1 MPPDNENSTQ
11 HPMADDDL
19 PDWLREIRGASSES
33 TSEPASTS
41 PEMEPESDSDLP
53 AWLHDVEADD
63 APSPQASVEESE
75 DEEDDWLKILADEGI
90 ELDDLPEDRPE
101 GAENMSLQDWLAA
114 TSEESPLA
122 DKARQEA
129 KAVSQKPTSEAPE
142 AVEPDDVVDDELPDW
157 LRSGQPAEAETPA
170 WLMDESMAE
179 EDEEAPEE
187 EEEPAAAA
195 SSLADDGMVVEDEL
209 PDWLR
214 FDQPAEAEAETP
226 AWLMDESMAEADEEA
241 PEEEEE
247 PVAAASS
254 LADDGMVVEDELPD
268 WLRSDQPAEA
278 EAETP
283 AWLMDESMAD
293 EGEEA
298 PEEEEEPAAAA
309 GSLADDGMVVED
321 ELPDWLRFDQ
331 PAEAEAK
338 TPAWLMDES
347 THDAIIEVEDE
358 PAEAVTAA
366 DEALFE
372 TEDEEGALPD
382 WLQGE
387 ELEPADLDDLSLEEE
402 EMVDVDGLPDWLRD
416 EAVVDE
422 SESEADIS
430 VPEWLAETPQAEP
443 ASAGFIAEEDED
455 DSAPD
460 WLDTSSVEVDEV
472 DEAAIEIDEAP
483 IRGARVPGWLERLR
497 EGEGEAGPETETPP
511 VSPVERQP
519 ETIVAASAEA
529 GEAKL
534 SVATATL
541 ESGDLDEAL
550 KIYQDLIESAH
561 GLDQIIESLSSNLAR
576 FGSQVAIHEVLGDA
590 YARNGQLNRALASYQ
605 MALKQL
611 ES

>member
-33 TSEPASTS
+33 TSEPAPTS

-214 FDQPAEAEAETP
+214 FDQPAEAEA
-226 AWLMDESMAEADEEA
+226 
-241 PEEEEE
+241 
-247 PVAAASS
+247 
-254 LADDGMVVEDELPD
+254 
-268 WLRSDQPAEA
+268 
-278 EAETP
+278 
-283 AWLMDESMAD
+283 
-293 EGEEA
+293 
-298 PEEEEEPAAAA
+298 
-309 GSLADDGMVVED
+309 
-321 ELPDWLRFDQ
+321 
-331 PAEAEAK
+331 K

-460 WLDTSSVEVDEV
+460 WLDTSPVEVDEV

-483 IRGARVPGWLERLR
+483 VRGARVPGWLERLR
-497 EGEGEAGPETETPP
+497 EGEGEAGPETKTPP

-561 GLDQIIESLSSNLAR
+561 GLDQIIESLSGNLAR